1 MQGSMKTVVD
11 CLLTLRTQYSPT
23 VVGDNNSFTCS
34 KPESPHDDA
43 SPHACF
49 SPLSGEERRKVL
61 SESKFQRAL
70 RSPIMSGRM
79 LLSFSRECV
88 FS

>member
-11 CLLTLRTQYSPT
+11 CLLALRAEYSPT
-23 VVGDNNSFTCS
+23 VAGDNNSLMGSTA
-34 KPESPHDDA
+34 KPESPHGEA
-43 SPHACF
+43 SANACI

-70 RSPIMSGRM
+70 RSPIMSGRI
-79 LLSFSRECV
+79 LLFLS
-88 FS
+88 